1 MENDFLFRIRS
12 GDEEAFTE
20 LVNKYNPYLYAYA
33 ISLTKVQAQAQD
45 IVQNTFLNLWANKE
59 KLNLNTK
66 VRPYLY
72 RCIYNEFIDQYRKD
86 KTQTELER
94 LYHDM
99 LHKTISSWSDDYI
112 EKKIAILKEEIEKL
126 PKQSK
131 EIFLLS
137 KSDGF
142 TNQEI
147 AEVLNL
153 HIKSVEYHISKSYK
167 ILRKKIGERIELFLF
182 IYFARD

>member
-1 MENDFLFRIRS
+1 MEDNFLFRIRS

-33 ISLTKVQAQAQD
+33 ISLTKIKAQAQD

-94 LYHDM
+94 LYHEM
-99 LHKTISSWSDDYI
+99 LHKTINNLNDDLL
-112 EKKIAILKEEIEKL
+112 EKKTRILKTEIKNLPEK
-126 PKQSK
+126 SK

-142 TNQEI
+142 TNKEI
-147 AEVLNL
+147 ANILGV
-153 HIKSVEYHISKSYK
+153 HIKSVEYHISNSYK
-167 ILRKKIGERIELFLF
+167 ILRKKIGEKLELFLF
-182 IYFARD
+182 ILFG